1 MTRTF
6 TDLSYLTRA
15 LKMPRARD
23 VAATLAETARSEGW
37 DPLEFLVKVL
47 AEEVAAREAHGGEH
61 RVKAAHIPPGQDPRR
76 LRLHPPTVRL
86 PHPDRPPPPTRLP
99 PSKPT
104 TSSSWAHP
112 APARPTSPS
121 PSASKPPEGA
131 TGSPSPPPPNGSPA
145 SPTPSEPAASP
156 TNSNA
161 SDASPSS
168 SSTNQAIPFD
178 PDAAS
183 LFFSLISSRY
193 ERASLIV
200 SSNKNFSAWAEIF
213 GDAVAVAAMVDRL
226 VHHAHIIVLKG
237 DSYRLKGKTK
247 EVMAAEQ
254 TR

>member
-1 MTRTF
+1 MTSTF

-47 AEEVAAREAHGGEH
+47 AEEVAARETHGGEH
-61 RVKAAHIPPGQDPRR
+61 RVKAAHIPQVKTLDDFDFSHQRSVSR
-76 LRLHPPTVRL
+76 TQIAHLHQLDFPPA
-86 PHPDRPPPPTRLP
+86 
-99 PSKPT
+99 KPT
-104 TSSSWAHP
+104 TSSPSAHP

-121 PSASKPPEGA
+121 PSASKPHGGA

-156 TNSNA
+156 TNPNA

-213 GDAVAVAAMVDRL
+213 GDAVAVAAMIDRL